1 MKNFRNKKKHI
12 PTKYSLIILT
22 TLCLIMI
29 ITSLT
34 LNIQGG
40 PLNQAAGFV
49 FVPMQNGIN
58 SVGKWIW
65 DKTNEF
71 KTLGEVL
78 EENKRLQKQ
87 LDEVTVQLNTAKL
100 EWYELEK
107 YRELLDL
114 DEKYPN
120 YKKVAASV
128 IAKDSG
134 NWFHTFTINKGTE
147 QGIAVGMNVLAGSGL
162 VGRIT
167 DVGPNYAI
175 VRSIIDDTSN
185 VSAMVATTEDNFNVS
200 GSLKAMNEN
209 QVITFSELKDSDDE
223 VQIGDPVVTSHVS
236 DLYQQGILNGYIT
249 TITNNSNNLTKS
261 GTITP
266 VVDFEH
272 LQEVLVILELK
283 NNGMSSQNPK

>member
-236 DLYQQGILNGYIT
+236 DLYQQGILIGYIT